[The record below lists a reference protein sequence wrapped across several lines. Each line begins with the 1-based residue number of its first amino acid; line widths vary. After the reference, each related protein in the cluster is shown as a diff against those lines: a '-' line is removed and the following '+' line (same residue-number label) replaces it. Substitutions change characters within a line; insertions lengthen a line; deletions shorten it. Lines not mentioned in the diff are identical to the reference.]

1 MPLFSED
8 PLVMAWCG
16 VGGWVVLWEDPRGTG
31 AASLGSN
38 EEAYEVAVGG
48 DKEEPFLRSH
58 VPRPGWQ

>member
-1 MPLFSED
+1 
-8 PLVMAWCG
+8 MAWCG

-31 AASLGSN
+31 AASPGSN